1 MALPPAWI
9 PGVNAPAF
17 GRGKFH
23 VLNEAGHQIVGN
35 MLTNMG
41 RVPVEVFTDLH
52 TALAG
57 KKEPLPGTKRL
68 CDRAF
73 VRGLSRDS
81 AQFEG
86 QIAHTWV
93 TFQHVEQKRGARFL
107 PF

>member
-1 MALPPAWI
+1 MALPTAWI

-35 MLTNMG
+35 MLTNMD
-41 RVPVEVFTDLH
+41 RVPAEVFINLH
-52 TALAG
+52 SAFGRA
-57 KKEPLPGTKRL
+57 KEPLPGTTRL
-68 CDRAF
+68 CDRAS

-86 QIAHTWV
+86 QIADTWV
-93 TFQHVEQKRGARFL
+93 TFQHVEQKRCARFF